1 VLAVSGNKYIRYSY
15 RLRLAVINRFKYD
28 ILSLISDIVSSDCLR
43 VRAFLNRFESCF
55 HEFVYDGLVES
66 AYLADEDF
74 MCIGFYLSCML
85 VWNLVLNELV
95 ALPKPMIVEVL
106 QESDG

>member
-1 VLAVSGNKYIRYSY
+1 LWVLVS
-15 RLRLAVINRFKYD
+15 A
-28 ILSLISDIVSSDCLR
+28 IVSSDCLR

-85 VWNLVLNELV
+85 VWNLVLNEMV
-95 ALPKPMIVEVL
+95 ALPKLMFFEVL
-106 QESDG
+106 QESDGWESCRSAFLCMLVFASDCRG